1 MFEKMNLKQTYI
13 KDEIWMLTIGGAFQ
27 HANVYKSEIQFDDKF
42 KNEFKKELKNFII
55 TISEKYIST
64 SIDDEQHIENIHLI
78 QNFTRKFESFLN
90 GGSLN
95 FGISQK
101 LLNLYLKYLWCLD
114 VLKVAP
120 PHFPVDSI
128 IQSKLKVKSPY
139 PWTKMT
145 DEIEYLKIIQKAKDE
160 LVNSEA
166 TNLAELELHLFN
178 RRNN

>member
-1 MFEKMNLKQTYI
+1 MKQIFI

-27 HANVYKSEIQFDDKF
+27 HVIIYNSEFKLNDKL
-42 KNEFKKELKNFII
+42 KNEFKNELKDFII
-55 TISEKYIST
+55 SLSEHYILS
-64 SIDDEQHIENIHLI
+64 SVDEVKHIENIQSI
-78 QNFTRKFESFLN
+78 KTFSSKFRSLLN

-101 LLNLYLKYLWCLD
+101 ILNLYLKYLWCLD
-114 VLKVAP
+114 ILKVPP

-139 PWTKMT
+139 PWTKMN

-160 LVNSEA
+160 LVYTEVSF
-166 TNLAELELHLFN
+166 LAEL
-178 RRNN
+178 